1 MENKSI
7 INAITENKAVRIS
20 TLTFICLLPL
30 QAKFRLYKAVKE
42 YLIHEGYKGI
52 ELYNII
58 RNAMDGR
65 ITDLEDCIDVR
76 DVLVS
81 EENIIVV

>member
-7 INAITENKAVRIS
+7 INATTENKAIRIS

-42 YLIHEGYKGI
+42 YLINEGYRGMK
-52 ELYNII
+52 LYNII
-58 RNAMDGR
+58 RNVMDGR

-76 DVLVS
+76 DVLASV
-81 EENIIVV
+81 ENIIVV